1 MRRIVRGRAG
11 DKVTDLNTSLAF
23 LLCFGPPFATDLHP
37 TVCGEQA
44 DIHRSDRAH
53 GSTAD
58 VDATVVTIYTQL
70 KKEVPLRAFSTPSRR
85 LKAQRQ
91 L

>member
-1 MRRIVRGRAG
+1 
-11 DKVTDLNTSLAF
+11 
-23 LLCFGPPFATDLHP
+23 
-37 TVCGEQA
+37 
-44 DIHRSDRAH
+44 
-53 GSTAD
+53 
-58 VDATVVTIYTQL
+58 VVTIHTQL